1 MEEYN
6 NIITIDPKYWGKC
19 GWIFLNSIGLTYDEK
34 LKDKYKQFIQS
45 LPYVLPCKKCG
56 SHLKNNIDNID
67 DILKNKETFLNWLL
81 YIRNNICKEQQKEV
95 KTIKNNLEEIFF
107 DNFNNLNNINNSED
121 NNQINYFIIILVV
134 LLIFYFIYYITKNK
148 NITT

>member
-95 KTIKNNLEEIFF
+95 KTMKNNLKEIFF
-107 DNFNNLNNINNSED
+107 DNFNNINNSED
-121 NNQINYFIIILVV
+121 DNQINYFIIILVV

>member
-1 MEEYN
+1 MEEFN

-95 KTIKNNLEEIFF
+95 KTMKNNLKEIFF
-107 DNFNNLNNINNSED
+107 DNLNNINNSED
-121 NNQINYFIIILVV
+121 DNQINYFIIILVV

>member
-1 MEEYN
+1 MFQNYN

-95 KTIKNNLEEIFF
+95 KTIKNNLEEIF
-107 DNFNNLNNINNSED
+107 NNINNLNNINNSED
-121 NNQINYFIIILVV
+121 DNQINYFIIILVI
-134 LLIFYFIYYITKNK
+134 LLVFYFIYYITKNK